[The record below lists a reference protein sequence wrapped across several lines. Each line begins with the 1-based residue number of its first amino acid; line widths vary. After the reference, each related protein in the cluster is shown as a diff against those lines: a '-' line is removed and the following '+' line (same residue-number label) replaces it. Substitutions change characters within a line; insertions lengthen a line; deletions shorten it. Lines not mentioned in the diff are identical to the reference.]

1 MLTCITHVYTRFH
14 EVCRLTSPMYIF
26 ELLDL
31 SMSTY
36 IKHYLCWHISN
47 IFYADIHHPWV
58 QLKSFIQVCWLGSW
72 SMLTY
77 ITQWYIWIALSKY
90 VNIIFCS
97 WNPQVCWYTS
107 PNARSYKVCWL
118 ASPMCILYFMDYADL
133 HHPVIWGLIQVCK
146 LIWNILFW
154 SWNHVN
160 FMKYIT

>member
-58 QLKSFIQVCWLGSW
+58 QLKSSIQVCWLGSW
-72 SMLTY
+72 SMLISDIFELPYPSMSTLSFVLKYADIHHPMLDLIKYADLHHPCVFYISWIMLTY
-77 ITQWYIWIALSKY
+77 ITQWYGVWSKY
-90 VNIIFCS
+90 VNLYETFCFE
-97 WNPQVCWYTS
+97 VEI
-107 PNARSYKVCWL
+107 
-118 ASPMCILYFMDYADL
+118 M
-133 HHPVIWGLIQVCK
+133 
-146 LIWNILFW
+146 
-154 SWNHVN
+154 
-160 FMKYIT
+160 

>member
-14 EVCRLTSPMYIF
+14 EVCRLTSPMDIF

-72 SMLTY
+72 SMLISDIFELPYPSMSTLSFVLKYADIHHPMLDLIKYADLHHPCVFYISWIMLTY
-77 ITQWYIWIALSKY
+77 ITQWYGVWSKY
-90 VNIIFCS
+90 VNLYETFCFE
-97 WNPQVCWYTS
+97 VEI
-107 PNARSYKVCWL
+107 
-118 ASPMCILYFMDYADL
+118 M
-133 HHPVIWGLIQVCK
+133 
-146 LIWNILFW
+146 
-154 SWNHVN
+154 
-160 FMKYIT
+160 

>member
-47 IFYADIHHPWV
+47 IFYADICTSPMGTIKI
-58 QLKSFIQVCWLGSW
+58 LYS
-72 SMLTY
+72 SMLTWIMKY
-77 ITQWYIWIALSKY
+77 ADQWYIWIALSKY
-90 VNIIFCS
+90 VNIIFC
-97 WNPQVCWYTS
+97 PQVCWYTS